1 MRCSRA
7 VARSLFPAYPLRARE
22 RLSLPVPGAVYIGG
36 PLSLDAMFDR
46 LTNESGAMFFSGAN
60 LSVCDL
66 LVKRGPLKEFSII
79 MNNVHYTWKGREG
92 TVALL

>member
-1 MRCSRA
+1 M
-7 VARSLFPAYPLRARE
+7 
-22 RLSLPVPGAVYIGG
+22 PVPGAVYIGG

-79 MNNVHYTWKGREG
+79 MNNVHYTWKITCSGSPLPPVLRGFLQREEKIC
-92 TVALL
+92 